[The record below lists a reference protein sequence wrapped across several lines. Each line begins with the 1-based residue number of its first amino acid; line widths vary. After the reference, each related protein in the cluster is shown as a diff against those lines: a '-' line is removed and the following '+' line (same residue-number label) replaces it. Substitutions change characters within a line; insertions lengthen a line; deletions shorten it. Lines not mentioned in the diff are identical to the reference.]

1 MLLRPLLLALA
12 LSVSG
17 AQAATPA
24 IEAEPPQD
32 ITDAHLAEVVDF
44 VVGNAVYALYHQ
56 AGHMMMQR
64 YGVRMDGGEQA
75 ADDFAVLTLLE
86 PRSGA
91 GDQTLVDAID
101 SWMLSNHVTASA
113 RAEAIGLADRHA
125 LDAERA
131 SNIVCDMVGAN
142 ATDFADLAD
151 AASLTAAARA
161 ACSGAYQQKRA
172 LWTEALKPLGRAAG
186 APAMTVAVTYE
197 EPTGGEIAEVTI
209 LHDNRVL
216 EEVAT
221 RLANDFALSPAPT
234 IRARSCG
241 SATSRYDVARNELVF
256 CYELASHH
264 AELIL
269 RDIAGR

>member
-1 MLLRPLLLALA
+1 MLLRPLLVSLA
-12 LSVSG
+12 LSTSV
-17 AQAATPA
+17 AHAATPT

-32 ITDAHLAEVVDF
+32 ISDAHLAEVVDF

-86 PRSGA
+86 PRTGA

-101 SWMLSNHVTASA
+101 SWMLSNHLTASA
-113 RAEAIGLADRHA
+113 QPEAIGLSDRHA
-125 LDAERA
+125 LDAERTN
-131 SNIVCDMVGAN
+131 NIVCDMVGAN
-142 ATDFADLAD
+142 SKDFADVAE
-151 AASLTAAARA
+151 AASLTPAART
-161 ACSGAYQQKRA
+161 ACATSYQQKRA
-172 LWTEALKPLGRAAG
+172 LWTEALKPLARAPG
-186 APAMTVAVTYE
+186 TPATTIAVSYD

-216 EEVAT
+216 EEVAA

-234 IRARSCG
+234 IRAMSCG
-241 SATSRYDVARNELVF
+241 SATSNYDAAKNELVF
-256 CYELASHH
+256 CYELASYH

>member
-1 MLLRPLLLALA
+1 MLLRPLLLSLA
-12 LSVSG
+12 LSVSA
-17 AQAATPA
+17 AQAATPT
-24 IEAEPPQD
+24 IDVEPSQD

-86 PRSGA
+86 PRTGA

-101 SWMLSNHVTASA
+101 SWMLSNHLTASA
-113 RAEAIGLADRHA
+113 RPEAIDLPDRHA
-125 LDAERA
+125 LDAERT
-131 SNIVCDMVGAN
+131 NGIVCDMVGSD
-142 ATDFADLAD
+142 TKGFSDVAD
-151 AASLTAAARA
+151 AASMTPAARTDCA
-161 ACSGAYQQKRA
+161 ATYQRKRA
-172 LWTEALKPLGRAAG
+172 LWTEALKPLARASGTPETRIAI
-186 APAMTVAVTYE
+186 TYD

-221 RLANDFALSPAPT
+221 RLANDFTLSPAPT
-234 IRARSCG
+234 IRATSCG
-241 SATSRYDVARNELVF
+241 AATSNYDAAKNELVF
-256 CYELASHH
+256 CYELASYH

>member
-1 MLLRPLLLALA
+1 MLLRPLLLSLA
-12 LSVSG
+12 LSVSV
-17 AQAATPA
+17 AQAATPT

-32 ITDAHLAEVVDF
+32 ISDAHLAEVVDF
-44 VVGNAVYALYHQ
+44 VVGNAVFALYHQ

-75 ADDFAVLTLLE
+75 ADDFAVLALLE
-86 PRSGA
+86 PRTGA

-101 SWMLSNHVTASA
+101 SWMLSNHLTASA
-113 RAEAIGLADRHA
+113 EPEAIGLSDRHA
-125 LDAERA
+125 LDAERTN
-131 SNIVCDMVGAN
+131 NIVCDMVGSN
-142 ATDFADLAD
+142 AGDFADVAD
-151 AASLTAAARA
+151 AAALTPAARTACA
-161 ACSGAYQQKRA
+161 ATYQQKRA
-172 LWTEALKPLGRAAG
+172 LWTEGLKPLGRAAG
-186 APAMTVAVTYE
+186 VPAMTVAVTYE

-221 RLANDFALSPAPT
+221 RLANDFTLAPAPS
-234 IRARSCG
+234 IRAKSCG
-241 SATSRYDVARNELVF
+241 SATSSYDAAKNELVF
-256 CYELASHH
+256 CYELASYH